1 MHYGQQSIA
10 YLSLGSNLGDRAANL
25 LRALTRFVSSQMILT
40 AVSPVYQTEPVDY
53 SDQPEFLNMAIAVTG
68 FSGDPFSLL
77 KFCLE
82 AEREL
87 GRVRTMPRGARIID
101 IDLLMFGDQV
111 IDDVSHEVNLTLPH
125 PRMHLRRFVMT
136 PMKDIAPLLRHPL
149 SGHTMSEILD
159 ALEDSSSVRIYRG

>member
-1 MHYGQQSIA
+1 MHYGEQSIA

-40 AVSPVYQTEPVDY
+40 AVSPLYETEPVDY

-82 AEREL
+82 TEREL
-87 GRVRTMPRGARIID
+87 GRVRTIPRGARIID

-111 IDDVSHEVNLTLPH
+111 IDDASHGVNLTLPH

-159 ALEDSSSVRIYRG
+159 ALEDSSSVRIYRD